1 MQAKTIY
8 KKCFAGSA
16 IALVLALFVACGG
29 EEVPFGDAA
38 TVQPSATAPATAV
51 PVAVATAEPEAT
63 ATTVPTATREP
74 TPTPVPAEEP
84 ERTASPSPE
93 ATPESTSSDAVEIPG
108 LWAGISTIPALGELP
123 FTVDFTMSGSGL
135 RGTMDIPA
143 QNAFG
148 LELADV
154 SFRSGRLHFEL
165 DSPIGLAIWDGELL
179 GGLIEGEFKQAGLE
193 GTFRLERSADQ
204 EVVPSEDPPGD
215 AQYRREEIQFS
226 SGDVV
231 LAGDLTFSEG
241 EAPFPAVVLISGSGG
256 QDPDANLYG
265 FKVFEVLT
273 RHIVGQNIAVL
284 RIDDRG
290 TGGSS
295 GLWQEATLQDRAADV
310 LAAVALLQ
318 DREDIDGGRIG
329 LVGHSEGGL
338 VALIVASQSGD
349 IAYLA
354 LLATPAVR
362 GDELLRA
369 QQLKILEVSGAD
381 RQMVELAQT
390 HQELVLQAVATGEGW
405 SEVEQSARELA
416 RRQIEALPANARESI
431 ADVEAYIDAA
441 IPQQMET
448 LQSGWFVSFVE
459 FDPRPYVLALDIPVM
474 TLFGVLDTQVPVDQN
489 STAMSEAL
497 SEGLDEFNI
506 PGYFLESI
514 WPANHLFQDAE
525 TGGID
530 EYSILK
536 PEFNADFLDSLLDWL
551 AERTDSP

>member
-1 MQAKTIY
+1 M
-8 KKCFAGSA
+8 SA

-29 EEVPFGDAA
+29 EEVPSGDAA
-38 TVQPSATAPATAV
+38 TVQPSPTAPAIAV

-63 ATTVPTATREP
+63 ATAVLTATQEP

-84 ERTASPSPE
+84 ERTASPTPE
-93 ATPESTSSDAVEIPG
+93 ATPESTPSGAAEIPG
-108 LWAGISTIPALGELP
+108 LWAGFNTIPALGELS
-123 FTVDFTMSGSGL
+123 FTVEFTMSGSGL

-154 SFRSGRLHFEL
+154 AFRSGRLYFEL
-165 DSPIGLAIWDGELL
+165 DSPIGLAVWDGQLL
-179 GGLIEGEFKQAGLE
+179 DGVIEGNFQQSGLE

-204 EVVPSEDPPGD
+204 AVVPSEDPSENV
-215 AQYRREEIQFS
+215 QYRREEIQFP

-231 LAGDLTFSEG
+231 LAGDLTFPDGEG
-241 EAPFPAVVLISGSGG
+241 PFPAVVLVSGSGG
-256 QDPDANLYG
+256 QDRDSNIYG
-265 FKVFEVLT
+265 FKVFEALT

-284 RIDDRG
+284 RLDDRG

-310 LAAVALLQ
+310 LAALALLQ
-318 DREDIDGGRIG
+318 DREDIDGGHIG

-338 VALIVASQSGD
+338 VALIVANQTDG
-349 IAYLA
+349 IAHLV

-381 RQMVELAQT
+381 PEMFELAQT
-390 HQELVLQAVATGEGW
+390 HQELVLQAVTTGEGW
-405 SEVEQSARELA
+405 DAVEQSVRNGT
-416 RRQIEALPANARESI
+416 RRQIEALPENARESI
-431 ADVEAYIDAA
+431 ADVEAYINAA
-441 IPQQMET
+441 IPQQMES
-448 LQSGWFVSFVE
+448 LRSAWFMSFVE
-459 FDPRPYVLALDIPVM
+459 FDPRPYVLALDVPVLA
-474 TLFGVLDTQVPVDQN
+474 LFGILDTQVPVDQN
-489 STAMSEAL
+489 STAMSKA
-497 SEGLDEFNI
+497 LDESNI
-506 PGYFLESI
+506 PGYSLASI

-525 TGGID
+525 TGSMD
-530 EYSILK
+530 EYSTLK
-536 PEFNADFLDSLLDWL
+536 PEFTADFLDFLLDWL